1 MRYLLSCLLL
11 LFVGATPLQAKT
23 LLVLGDSLSAAY
35 GIPQSQGWVSLLEQ
49 ELKQRGSH
57 WRVVN
62 ASISGE
68 TSSGGVSR
76 LPRLLRDYQ
85 PDLLLL
91 ELGANDGLRG
101 TPLRVMEQNLR
112 RMIELGRAADAQ
124 VLLIGI
130 RIPPNYGSRYTERFY
145 QIYPRLA
152 KEYDLPLVPF
162 LLEQVALDP
171 RLMQRDRLHPT
182 AEAQPILLQTVWKRL
197 APLLQLEQS
206 EAVSECGQSAGCG

>member
-130 RIPPNYGSRYTERFY
+130 RIPPNYGPRYTERFY

-182 AEAQPILLQTVWKRL
+182 AEAQPILLQTVWKQL

-206 EAVSECGQSAGCG
+206 EAVSECGESAGCG